1 MIVYRITNE
10 AYKND
15 ISGNGAALYGSRWNS
30 KGIHLLYTSQF
41 ISLSILESLVHLRRN
56 EIPPAQYLL
65 HIEFPDEKKI
75 AEISYKKMKKD
86 WQEEF
91 EYTQWIGDQFMKNQ
105 EGLVLKVPSAIVP
118 QEHNFL
124 FNPLH
129 AEFKK
134 VKIVSSELLE
144 LDKRLNEYKGRL

>member
-41 ISLSILESLVHLRRN
+41 ISLSILESLVHLKKD
-56 EIPPAQYLL
+56 EIPPTQYLL

-75 AEISYKKMKKD
+75 AEVSYKKMKKK
-86 WQEEF
+86 WHEES
-91 EYTQWIGDQFMKNQ
+91 EYTQWIGDQFMQNK

-118 QEHNFL
+118 QENNFL
-124 FNPLH
+124 LNPLH

-134 VKIVSSELLE
+134 VKIISSELLQ
-144 LDKRLNEYKGRL
+144 LDKRLTEY